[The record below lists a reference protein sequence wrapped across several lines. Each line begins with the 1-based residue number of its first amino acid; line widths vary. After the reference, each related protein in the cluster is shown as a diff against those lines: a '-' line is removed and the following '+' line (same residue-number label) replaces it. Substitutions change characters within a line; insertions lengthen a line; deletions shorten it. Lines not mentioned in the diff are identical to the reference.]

1 MLIVDKQ
8 QFDTFIELLPELGPA
23 EVYFISLSARNKYL
37 SADERKEY
45 SLGQTEMFGR
55 EIARSKDKL
64 STYVMKKLEATLS
77 YKTTKNGKPIPDKS
91 LVCYI
96 NVNPSSMIK
105 AYYQFQKEM
114 NNQMSEI
121 TLALLHGKDPNY
133 SFINIQARELM
144 NCIQKSTGTK
154 HFIDIDCDTKE
165 EKVLTHFRETFIKD
179 GIEFYIIETHGGY
192 HFLLKKDTMSQKY
205 NLMKV
210 IQQAEDILLGIYQDK
225 YLMDDE
231 DESNHKAITFMAPE
245 IMINSNGMVPVPGT
259 MQSDHLVKIVTFTG
273 GTNNDKIIDT

>member
-1 MLIVDKQ
+1 MSLIKDQNEFNKL
-8 QFDTFIELLPELGPA
+8 INILPELDKD

-37 SADERKEY
+37 STEERIEY

-55 EIARSKDKL
+55 DIAQSKDKL
-64 STYVMKKLEATLS
+64 STYVMKKLEATLL
-77 YKTTKNGKPIPDKS
+77 YKTTRNGKTIPDKS

-96 NVNPSSMIK
+96 NVNPSSMVK

-114 NNQMSEI
+114 HSQMSEI

-133 SFINIQARELM
+133 SFINIQTRELM

-165 EKVLTHFRETFIKD
+165 EEILNHFLNTFTKD
-179 GIEFYIIETHGGY
+179 GIEFYTVETKGGY
-192 HFLLKKDTMSQKY
+192 HFLLKKETFPIKY

-210 IQQAEDILLGIYQDK
+210 IQQAQDTLKYIYEEKHLVVDEEDNNYEAVA
-225 YLMDDE
+225 LM
-231 DESNHKAITFMAPE
+231 IPE
-245 IMINSNGMVPVPGT
+245 IIINGNGMIPVPGT
-259 MQSDHLVKIVTFTG
+259 MQSDHLVKFVNI
-273 GTNNDKIIDT
+273 